1 MEVFTRSVLC
11 NSCLQSLPSSSIIRS
26 AIMTTCMMFYGSK
39 PCIMHYKYYIVG
51 ILHFILEDSA
61 YFMILV
67 MVESMSQFLQ
77 YSLFLVFLVCG
88 KKGWIEVGP
97 RRISNYK

>member
-1 MEVFTRSVLC
+1 
-11 NSCLQSLPSSSIIRS
+11 
-26 AIMTTCMMFYGSK
+26 MTTRK
-39 PCIMHYKYYIVG
+39 PSIMHYKYYTVAT
-51 ILHFILEDSA
+51 LQFILEDSV

-88 KKGWIEVGP
+88 KKGWIEVRP